1 MSQSTRMGAEV
12 GQIAPEIGKICG
24 CAVCGQ
30 GIAIDAVGERY
41 GYAPWEGWRCGRI
54 GCEASAKGL
63 SEAKTKAVREV
74 VAALPEAEVSV
85 PPASDDYT
93 ETRLPPERDDEAES
107 RP

>member
-1 MSQSTRMGAEV
+1 VSQSTRMGAEV

-41 GYAPWEGWRCGRI
+41 GCAPWDGWRCGRT
-54 GCEASAKGL
+54 GCEVSAKGL
-63 SEAKTKAVREV
+63 SEAQTKAVREV

-85 PPASDDYT
+85 PPAPADCA
-93 ETRLPPERDDEAES
+93 ETRLPPERDDEAEA